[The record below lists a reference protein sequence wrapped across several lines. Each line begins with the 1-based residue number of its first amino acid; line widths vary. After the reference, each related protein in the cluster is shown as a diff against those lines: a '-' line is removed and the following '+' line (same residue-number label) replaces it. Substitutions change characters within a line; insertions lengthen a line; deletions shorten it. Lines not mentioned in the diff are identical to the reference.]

1 MRHSLLMVNA
11 EHSEFN
17 RIMSAGNQI
26 LTNRLALVNSPMR
39 IPAAPLS
46 EKQQDFIQKSERDKE
61 LSALTG
67 EARVI
72 RQAEFAADDIGLLNK
87 PEFADNRRK
96 YIDNQVAAY
105 RNQEKLSK
113 ELKAGKSAQS
123 AFNKEQKEA
132 ERQAEQYARKMADL
146 SVATEVQ
153 KVRATQGEKAAALY
167 AAAHEAGTKWT
178 DEQRKAIRASSVA
191 LAEWTQKAD
200 EAVRKQREM
209 DDALKAMRDGAR

>member
-1 MRHSLLMVNA
+1 
-11 EHSEFN
+11 
-17 RIMSAGNQI
+17 
-26 LTNRLALVNSPMR
+26 LALVNSPMR

-87 PEFADNRRK
+87 PEFADNRQK

-153 KVRATQGEKAAALY
+153 KVRATQGEKAA
-167 AAAHEAGTKWT
+167 
-178 DEQRKAIRASSVA
+178 
-191 LAEWTQKAD
+191 
-200 EAVRKQREM
+200 
-209 DDALKAMRDGAR
+209 

>member
-1 MRHSLLMVNA
+1 QRDFLIRQQSAAQNNMRHSLLMVNA

-72 RQAEFAADDIGLLNK
+72 R
-87 PEFADNRRK
+87 
-96 YIDNQVAAY
+96 
-105 RNQEKLSK
+105 
-113 ELKAGKSAQS
+113 
-123 AFNKEQKEA
+123 
-132 ERQAEQYARKMADL
+132 
-146 SVATEVQ
+146 
-153 KVRATQGEKAAALY
+153 
-167 AAAHEAGTKWT
+167 
-178 DEQRKAIRASSVA
+178 
-191 LAEWTQKAD
+191 
-200 EAVRKQREM
+200 
-209 DDALKAMRDGAR
+209 

>member
-1 MRHSLLMVNA
+1 AAQDELSVEQSRLNELSKKSEEIQSALKAVESQRDFLIRQQSAAQNNMRHSLLMVNA

-87 PEFADNRRK
+87 PEFADNRQK

-132 ERQAEQYARKMADL
+132 
-146 SVATEVQ
+146 
-153 KVRATQGEKAAALY
+153 
-167 AAAHEAGTKWT
+167 
-178 DEQRKAIRASSVA
+178 
-191 LAEWTQKAD
+191 
-200 EAVRKQREM
+200 
-209 DDALKAMRDGAR
+209 